1 MYEAS
6 KPNALVSI
14 AAPTLD
20 LKMQSRKARVTSLSP
35 IRLRYELGFRS
46 LSVTDSLTGWSQRA
60 MLLAGPPFVI
70 SNNRVARRMA
80 RLTDYRPSLPFVNRR
95 EGHEHNWR
103 LPVPR
108 HHSTRALPWTT
119 LWQMTSA
126 FFLAQ
131 EYKDVA
137 FISSQQGR
145 HTSLGCKE
153 GTKSYEYDL
162 ADSGAAWGWSGLIA
176 VGWSIPFTLYSNVVA
191 ASRRAQA
198 VQAVPGQPPLITVL
212 LSKHN
217 STMTTGGGGKQRV
230 NGCWFS
236 YGFTRMF
243 ELISAVEIS
252 WSMSCYIISDLQ
264 SLDQVLHRMRL
275 CQTCD
280 VPQPL
285 VEDITYEAFRDP
297 KFRRDVGKTDIEP
310 YITLKC
316 IWYICTAR
324 RPLQEVVPSLTFIGY
339 RRSGRSIKDFECC

>member
-1 MYEAS
+1 MYEVS
-6 KPNALVSI
+6 KPNAPASI

-20 LKMQSRKARVTSLSP
+20 LKMQSRKARVSHLYRLSYWIYIFDP
-35 IRLRYELGFRS
+35 REFPDYQYIIFIYSAHHNVKRFLKKLYTCLLRALLLTLPVSADCEFGGFDFC
-46 LSVTDSLTGWSQRA
+46 LYNQNLTLRA
-60 MLLAGPPFVI
+60 MPLAGPPFVI

-95 EGHEHNWR
+95 GGHEHNWR

-119 LWQMTSA
+119 LWQTTSA

-137 FISSQQGR
+137 FISSQRGR

-153 GTKSYEYDL
+153 GAKSYEYDL

-176 VGWSIPFTLYSNVVA
+176 VGWSIPFTLYSNIGAV
-191 ASRRAQA
+191 SRRAQA

-212 LSKHN
+212 SSKHN

-230 NGCWFS
+230 NGHGFS

-243 ELISAVEIS
+243 ELISTVEIS
-252 WSMSCYIISDLQ
+252 WSMSCYIISGVY
-264 SLDQVLHRMRL
+264 S
-275 CQTCD
+275 
-280 VPQPL
+280 
-285 VEDITYEAFRDP
+285 
-297 KFRRDVGKTDIEP
+297 RR
-310 YITLKC
+310 Y
-316 IWYICTAR
+316 Y
-324 RPLQEVVPSLTFIGY
+324 
-339 RRSGRSIKDFECC
+339 